1 MGHPSGPMW
10 GVQQSGLWIERLT
23 EPEPS
28 GSRPCNAN
36 EAPERAG
43 IAMPG
48 VTANISPQ
56 ARRAFEARGA
66 ARQPTLRRQANL
78 ERAR

>member
-36 EAPERAG
+36 EASERAR
-43 IAMPG
+43 IALPG
-48 VTANISPQ
+48 VTANHP
-56 ARRAFEARGA
+56 
-66 ARQPTLRRQANL
+66 
-78 ERAR
+78 